1 VRFCIFWVVSLLVWV
16 VGISVFLIIYLLV
29 SKTIGYEVFLLF

>member
-1 VRFCIFWVVSLLVWV
+1 V